1 LHYAVDQTRRSEAAT
16 VRYLIDGR
24 ASRFTVQAFATGLLS
39 SFAHSPTIAIPDFE
53 GEVLVNLDALERS
66 SLRITIRADS
76 LTVTDDISGKDRD
89 EIDRRMRTEVLESD
103 SYPEIVYESSKVSA
117 SKTGQG
123 QYWVALTGELTLSGI
138 TRSQPIAALVSVNED
153 TLRATGDFS
162 LRQSDYEIAPVSAV
176 SGTIKLKDE
185 LKFSFDISARRQQ

>member
-1 LHYAVDQTRRSEAAT
+1 LHYAIDQTKRSEAAT
-16 VRYLIDGR
+16 VQYLIDGR

-39 SFAHSPTIAIPDFE
+39 TFGHSPTIAIPDFK
-53 GEVLVNLDALERS
+53 GEVLVNLDALEQS
-66 SLRITIRADS
+66 SLRVTIRADS

-123 QYWVALTGELTLSGI
+123 QYWVALTGELTLRGI
-138 TRSQPIAALVSVNED
+138 TRSQAISARVSVNED

-162 LRQSDYEIAPVSAV
+162 LRQSDYEISPVSAV
-176 SGTIKLKDE
+176 GGTIKLKDE
-185 LKFSFDISARRQQ
+185 LKFSFDISARKQ

>member
-16 VRYLIDGR
+16 VRYLIDGG

-138 TRSQPIAALVSVNED
+138 TRSQPIAARVSVNED